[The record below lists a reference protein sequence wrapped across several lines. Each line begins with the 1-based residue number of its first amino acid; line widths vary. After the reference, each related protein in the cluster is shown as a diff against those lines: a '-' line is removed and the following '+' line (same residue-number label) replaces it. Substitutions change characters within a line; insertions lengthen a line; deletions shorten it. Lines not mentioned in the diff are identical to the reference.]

1 MTLQNVQW
9 VLYTCS
15 LLNFGVLSAFYPL
28 KVAVVNN
35 QVHIPIRIKIQGL
48 KESAWWQIPHDLVA
62 VAKAVLPIHH
72 ENDMLRTDQHVKGT
86 IIVPVHRS
94 KVGNLASPIQ

>member
-15 LLNFGVLSAFYPL
+15 LLNFGLLSAFYPL

-35 QVHIPIRIKIQGL
+35 QVHIPIRIKVQGL
-48 KESAWWQIPHDLVA
+48 QESA
-62 VAKAVLPIHH
+62 
-72 ENDMLRTDQHVKGT
+72 
-86 IIVPVHRS
+86 
-94 KVGNLASPIQ
+94 